1 MPDVLIDHES
11 AADLIVERVV
21 DVVVEQAETL
31 ETIVTEALQGPP
43 GIQGIPGPAG
53 GATTIIVGP
62 SPLSGHTAVAVNS
75 AGLLVYADCTDA
87 AQLGLTLGVLAGAYA
102 AGDQAVVQT
111 DFELT
116 HAGWTFATGP
126 VYVGAGGALVQAL
139 PPGAV
144 FVQVI
149 GYATAP
155 TRLRI
160 HLQPPILIS

>member
-11 AADLIVERVV
+11 AADLI
-21 DVVVEQAETL
+21 VEQAETL

-87 AQLGLTLGVLAGAYA
+87 AQLGLTLGVQALADDLILA
-102 AGDQAVVQT
+102 D
-111 DFELT
+111 
-116 HAGWTFATGP
+116 
-126 VYVGAGGALVQAL
+126 GGAAWGEWVDAGSNAAPLTTILVVAA
-139 PPGAV
+139 PPR
-144 FVQVI
+144 
-149 GYATAP
+149 P
-155 TRLRI
+155 TNCCVKEGRHR
-160 HLQPPILIS
+160 S